1 MAAAQTGMKSFYT
14 VLIAVAVAGVGV
26 LAWLM
31 GHRKPVSIPANVVVQ
46 PSDTSGFHGYL
57 LGSPT
62 APLEVT
68 EFADYQC
75 PGCQNYEMVQ
85 FPDVQ
90 QRLIKPG
97 LVRWRYKDFP
107 LSMHSHSRLAAHA
120 AACAADQDKYWPM
133 HHQIYAGQ
141 PEWEQKTSGV
151 DGLFHDYAEQVGLDV
166 DAYDQ
171 CMQSGKFAGRIQ
183 ATYNEAIALGVNVTP
198 TFLIGGR
205 LYPGGLTADELK
217 KMADSAAQAGQ

>member
-1 MAAAQTGMKSFYT
+1 MAAAPAGMKSFYM
-14 VLIAVAVAGVGV
+14 VLIAVAVVGVGA

-31 GHRKPVSIPANVVVQ
+31 GRRKPVSIPANVVVQ

-57 LGSPT
+57 LGSPN

-90 QRLIKPG
+90 QRLIQPG

-107 LSMHSHSRLAAHA
+107 LNIHSHSRLAAHA

-141 PEWEQKTSGV
+141 PDWEQKTSGV
-151 DGLFHDYAEQVGLDV
+151 DDLFHDYAKQVGLDV
-166 DAYDQ
+166 DAYDK

-183 ATYNEAIALGVNVTP
+183 ATYDEALALGVNVTP

-217 KMADSAAQAGQ
+217 KMADSAAHAGQ